1 MLRNLKQYLKL
12 GLKLT
17 TVHRILEF
25 DQSKWL
31 KPYIDLNTR
40 LRKQANSK
48 FEKDFAKV
56 IFSSS
61 LYLRLYSNLLKL
73 MNNSFFG
80 KTIEDT
86 RRYKDIKVV
95 TNPKTFEKLVA
106 KPTFKHLKI
115 YDNNMAG
122 IELRK
127 QVVKLDKP
135 R

>member
-1 MLRNLKQYLKL
+1 
-12 GLKLT
+12 
-17 TVHRILEF
+17 
-25 DQSKWL
+25 
-31 KPYIDLNTR
+31 
-40 LRKQANSK
+40 
-48 FEKDFAKV
+48 
-56 IFSSS
+56 
-61 LYLRLYSNLLKL
+61 

-115 YDNNMAG
+115 YENNMAG

>member
-1 MLRNLKQYLKL
+1 MLRNFKQYLKL

>member
-31 KPYIDLNTR
+31 KPYIELNTR